1 MPRRG
6 AASYR
11 LGVAVPHAI
20 RAMVLRR
27 MRCMRREERAVI
39 LRAAAIGPCFDLQ
52 LLAATVPAS
61 VAGAGVRAA
70 LERAC
75 ELQLIVAEDA
85 AAGRYRFRHAITQD
99 IVYSELQKVCT
110 GRLHRRIAR
119 ALERRGV
126 AAALRLEDVAYH
138 FWAGGDAA
146 RALYYNELAGD
157 KAAAIHA
164 PDDARRFYERAQSLL
179 AAGTP
184 AYERLAAKM
193 GTLGPERGTE
203 RT

>member
-1 MPRRG
+1 MLRRG
-6 AASYR
+6 AVSYR
-11 LGVAVPHAI
+11 FGVAVPHAI

-52 LLAATVPAS
+52 LLAATAPAA
-61 VAGAGVRAA
+61 AGGVRAA

-75 ELQLIVAEDA
+75 DLQLIVAEDA
-85 AAGRYRFRHAITQD
+85 ALGRYRFRHAITRD

-126 AAALRLEDVAYH
+126 AASLGLEDVAYH

-146 RALYYNELAGD
+146 RALLYNELAGD
-157 KAAAIHA
+157 NAAAIHA
-164 PDDARRFYERAQSLL
+164 PDDALRYYERAQSLL

-193 GTLGPERGTE
+193 GTLGLARGTE